1 MSTRYL
7 HKGFTLIELLV
18 VIAIIGILAAILL
31 PALARARESARRAS
45 CANNLKQVG
54 LVFKMYAN
62 ESRGGKYPPMQVED
76 GVANDAATGACE
88 RTVGA
93 FSPNGK
99 SIYPEYLTDINVLL
113 CPSMGNMQGWKVEE
127 GRWSCDSTGDGD
139 GDPGQPICPCRIDDY
154 CYLYIP
160 WTISDRVVC
169 IDPAQAN
176 MDNAMSNLNGAFVA
190 AVSNFLAQA
199 ESEWVGNGNLD
210 VMLSDMSYED
220 TAAGQTRTLYFL
232 REGVE
237 RFMIT
242 DINNPAATAMSQSE
256 ITVYFDQYGPG
267 DNIRWS
273 NHVPGGSNVLYMDGH
288 VEFLKYPNKYPL
300 SKTFM
305 AVLTLPF

>member
-1 MSTRYL
+1 MSR
-7 HKGFTLIELLV
+7 HGFTLIELLV

-45 CANNLKQVG
+45 CANNLKQFG
-54 LVFKMYAN
+54 LVLKMYAN
-62 ESRGGKYPPMQVED
+62 ESRGAKYPPMQVED
-76 GVANDAATGACE
+76 GVANDAATGACR

-113 CPSMGNMQGWKVEE
+113 CPSMGNTQGWKVED

-160 WTISDRVVC
+160 WTISDRVICVN
-169 IDPAQAN
+169 PAQAN
-176 MDNAMSNLNGAFVA
+176 MENAMLNLNMDFVT
-190 AVSNFLAQA
+190 AVVNFMSQA
-199 ESEWVGNGNLD
+199 ESEWQGNGNLD

-220 TAAGQTRTLYFL
+220 TVAGQTRTLYFL

-256 ITVYFDQYGPG
+256 ITVYFDSYGPG
-267 DNIRWS
+267 DQIRWS
-273 NHVPGGSNVLYMDGH
+273 NHVPGGANVLYMDGH
-288 VEFLKYPNKYPL
+288 VEFLKYPSEYPL

-305 AVLTLPF
+305 AVFTLGL

>member
-1 MSTRYL
+1 MSR
-7 HKGFTLIELLV
+7 HGFTLIELLV

-45 CANNLKQVG
+45 CANNLKQFG
-54 LVFKMYAN
+54 LVLKMYAN

-76 GVANDAATGACE
+76 GVANDAATGACR

-93 FSPNGK
+93 YSPNGK

-113 CPSMGNMQGWKVEE
+113 CPSMGNMQGWKVED
-127 GRWSCDSTGDGD
+127 GRWSCDSTGDGE

-169 IDPAQAN
+169 VDPAQAN
-176 MDNAMSNLNGAFVA
+176 MEDAISNLNGDFVV
-190 AVSNFLAQA
+190 AVVNFLDQA
-199 ESEWVGNGNLD
+199 DSEWVRNGNLD
-210 VMLSDMSYED
+210 AMLSDMSYMD

-242 DINNPAATAMSQSE
+242 DINNPAASAMSQSE
-256 ITVYFDQYGPG
+256 ITVYFDQFGPG

-288 VEFLKYPNKYPL
+288 VEFLKYPSKYPL

-305 AVLTLPF
+305 AVFTLGL